1 MNTLF
6 KYFLDNYLDGEQFD
20 NKDKGYHQV
29 LVNHLPNYIETL
41 VDVDIYNIE
50 ILKDIEKKLYTFE
63 KLIGLRQG
71 YFFLIENIYLDMKD
85 LLEDLMYYRLNQ
97 SEYEKKL
104 KNILDLFEED
114 MAYENIY
121 IDKILEKGLL

>member
-1 MNTLF
+1 MSIEVLKTL
-6 KYFLDNYLDGEQFD
+6 KY
-20 NKDKGYHQV
+20 
-29 LVNHLPNYIETL
+29 YIETL

-97 SEYEKKL
+97 SEYEKEL

-121 IDKILEKGLL
+121 IDKILETSC